1 MAHPQ
6 IARTLRTRWW
16 TFFYRRCL
24 TGLPWFWPARPP
36 GVPAMVTAR
45 RMARRHFGRDH
56 HPVYRALAQVLAA
69 IVWPPAVLIHVWEI
83 RSSRGPEAVPIKRVP
98 GALWAAMRHN
108 VLPGEYYG
116 YALWQPD
123 RKANIDNYFYSQ
135 EGTRVLRLLNR
146 PIQPNP
152 IDDKLA
158 FHEMCKAYSLPSPEI
173 LAVFTPTCKLL
184 DFESG
189 RPPKRD
195 LFVKARNSLGSDGAE
210 RFRCHGVVFESSRGS
225 RVRPEDLEVYL
236 ATRARTEQRTLLV
249 QPALANHPRLH
260 LSENAGLAAA
270 RLVTGLSPDGKVIAI
285 YGQLNYFGHTYQT
298 PALIDVANGRLMPTP
313 SSTGSAAQHSKHQ
326 VGNGSNN
333 CTLPD
338 WDAALQHAKAAHRIC
353 SNFAFIGWDIAFTNQ
368 GPMLL
373 EGNANWCAA
382 DYQRLSGQ
390 PLGSTEFAD
399 ILAARLRDL

>member
-1 MAHPQ
+1 
-6 IARTLRTRWW
+6 
-16 TFFYRRCL
+16 
-24 TGLPWFWPARPP
+24 
-36 GVPAMVTAR
+36 MVAAR
-45 RMARRHFGRDH
+45 RMARRHFGRDR

-189 RPPKRD
+189 RPPERD

-210 RFRCHGVVFESSRGS
+210 RFRWHGVVFESSRGC

-313 SSTGSAAQHSKHQ
+313 SPTGSGAKRLNHQ
-326 VGNGSNN
+326 VGNRSNN

-353 SNFAFIGWDIAFTNQ
+353 SNFAFIGWDIALTDQ
-368 GPMLL
+368 GPVLL

-382 DYQRLSGQ
+382 DFQRLSGQ
-390 PLGSTEFAD
+390 PLGRTEFAD